1 MMKQLVLV
9 LLAAFAT
16 SGYAADRLPAHPL
29 VKVDTTLGSF
39 IIELDARRAPLTTR
53 HFLELVDSKFYEG
66 TVFHR
71 VIPGFMAQGGGFS
84 RSLTLKEPKGGIPN
98 ESGNGLSNRRGT
110 IAMAREDSPHTA
122 NTQFFINVVD
132 NDRLD
137 PSPKRWGYAVFGSII
152 EGMEVVDAMMK
163 IPTSKAG
170 PFAKD
175 VPVAPIEIRK
185 VALFQYE

>member
-16 SGYAADRLPAHPL
+16 SGYAADSLPAHPL

-84 RSLTLKEPKGGIPN
+84 RSLTLKEPKGSIPN